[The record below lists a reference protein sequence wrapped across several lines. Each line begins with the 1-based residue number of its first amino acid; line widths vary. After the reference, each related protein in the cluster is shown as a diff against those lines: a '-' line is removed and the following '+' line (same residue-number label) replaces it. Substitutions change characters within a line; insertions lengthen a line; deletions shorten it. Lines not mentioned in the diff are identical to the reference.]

1 LTSES
6 DLQAARQRY
15 AEELRYV
22 AHARSEA
29 VVQAF
34 ARVPRERF
42 LGPGPWRILD
52 YPAEDYWL
60 TPDADPAHVYHNVLI
75 AIDPARRL
83 NNGQP
88 SLWAYLLD
96 SIEPRAGERAWHI
109 GAGTG
114 YYSAIL
120 AELVGGQGRVIAIE
134 ADPALADRARDNLSP
149 WPQVEVL
156 AEDGIGYRGGPVEI
170 IVVNAGVT
178 HPQAHWLDL
187 LTERGRLLLPLTTD
201 LWGGGYLRI
210 ERYAEGYA
218 ARFVTRV
225 AIFSATSGRDVEAQR
240 RLEAAFRRTR
250 YDGARKLVNS
260 LRRDVHEADES
271 CWLHAPDFCLSGR
284 VVPDR
289 AGLDA
294 LRFEDT
300 IDRRKS

>member
-1 LTSES
+1 
-6 DLQAARQRY
+6 
-15 AEELRYV
+15 
-22 AHARSEA
+22 
-29 VVQAF
+29 VVRAF

-88 SLWAYLLD
+88 SLWTFLLD
-96 SIEPRAGERAWHI
+96 AIEPRAGERAWHI

-120 AELVGGQGRVIAIE
+120 AELVGRQGRVIAIE
-134 ADPALADRARDNLSP
+134 ADPALAERARDNLAP

-156 AEDGIGYRGGPVEI
+156 AEDGIAYRGAPVEI

-178 HPQAHWLDL
+178 HPQTHWLDL

-201 LWGGGYLRI
+201 LWGGGYIRI
-210 ERYAEGYA
+210 ERHAEGYA
-218 ARFVTRV
+218 ARFLTRV
-225 AIFSATSGRDVEAQR
+225 SIFSATSGRDTEAQS

-250 YDGARKLVNS
+250 YDGARKLVSS
-260 LRRDVHEADES
+260 LRRDAHEPDET
-271 CWLHAPDFCLSGR
+271 CWLHAPDFCLSNRMVPGR
-284 VVPDR
+284 G
-289 AGLDA
+289 GLDA
-294 LRFEDT
+294 LGSNRPRTAEAATSDAVVSSRPQT
-300 IDRRKS
+300 RPIARMAP